1 MAALATSM
9 AVHGPRPRVAR
20 RHSNSVL
27 VSAGIFASIQVT
39 LRDTMAG
46 LQGPAVSDSA
56 NEKDRN
62 QTGDDAVDC
71 ERGGERAGFEMAHQ
85 EAH

>member
-1 MAALATSM
+1 
-9 AVHGPRPRVAR
+9 
-20 RHSNSVL
+20 
-27 VSAGIFASIQVT
+27 
-39 LRDTMAG
+39 MAG